1 MRGKD
6 LGVLI
11 RRQKGHVHILFL
23 CREGIS
29 GFSKY
34 AHIFPRILQVRLYV
48 SAYFPNTQIN
58 LNLSAPRLDFVHGQ
72 TTFRS

>member
-11 RRQKGHVHILFL
+11 RRQTRYVHILLL
-23 CREGIS
+23 CRKDIS

-48 SAYFPNTQIN
+48 YAYSPYTKID
-58 LNLSAPRLDFVHGQ
+58 LNLSAPRLDFVQGQ
-72 TTFRS
+72 TAFRS